1 MCESL
6 ETECVHCLNIL
17 THIFVL
23 GCCMQTYSAQ
33 GEGGGLECIAPCT
46 PHCFNENFN
55 MFLSHMNKMQK
66 NTALGERA
74 DVGL

>member
-1 MCESL
+1 
-6 ETECVHCLNIL
+6 
-17 THIFVL
+17 
-23 GCCMQTYSAQ
+23 MQTYSAQ